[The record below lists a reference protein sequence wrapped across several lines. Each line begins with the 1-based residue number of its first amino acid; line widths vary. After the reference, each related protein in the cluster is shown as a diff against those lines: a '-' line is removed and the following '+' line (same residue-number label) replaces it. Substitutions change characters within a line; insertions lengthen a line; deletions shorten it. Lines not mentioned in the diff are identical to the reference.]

1 MVCLSKQVL
10 IFNEKAH
17 FAIISQI
24 RLIRHLMNPS
34 VLKDFITQT
43 QAQIAELWRS
53 L

>member
-1 MVCLSKQVL
+1 MACPSNEVM

-24 RLIRHLMNPS
+24 RLIRHLMNLS

-43 QAQIAELWRS
+43 QAQISELWRS